1 MTTQPPDRHEK
12 QQGPFKLEELS
23 FAFDYAQKLLDRRQT
38 NTSFYLTVNTGILA
52 LIGLI
57 LKDSH
62 LPEPWLLASILV
74 LIVAGLVACWIWRS
88 LIRQYEILIG
98 WWYSRLREM
107 EEKLPDSSR
116 LITLEYQELYQGEK
130 KIGMTPRELILNS
143 VFIAL
148 YAIFALGIVWYLLS

>member
-1 MTTQPPDRHEK
+1 MTTTTDGQAKMKTTDLV
-12 QQGPFKLEELS
+12 LEEFK
-23 FAFDYAQKLLDRRQT
+23 FALDYIQKLLDRRQT

-57 LKDSH
+57 LKDSQ

-98 WWYSRLREM
+98 WWYSRLREL

-116 LITLEYQELYQGEK
+116 LITLEYQELYQGDK
-130 KIGMTPRELILNS
+130 KIGMTPRELILNG

-148 YAIFALGIVWYLLS
+148 YAIFAIGIVWYLLS